1 MAYIPHVEDVEKWK
15 KHFSSDR
22 SDKRM
27 KKFYLVKNVQNQ
39 PIESNVTVVSPVES
53 EVERAKSE
61 LKGERK
67 TAKAAVKRHLAQLS
81 HNLSGAKTK
90 KKK

>member
-1 MAYIPHVEDVEKWK
+1 MAYIPHVEDIEKWK

-27 KKFYLVKNVQNQ
+27 KKFYLVKNVKSQ
-39 PIESNVTVVSPVES
+39 PMESNVTIVSPVES

-61 LKGERK
+61 LKSEKK
-67 TAKAAVKRHLAQLS
+67 TTKAAAKRHLAQLS
-81 HNLSGAKTK
+81 HNLNGVKTK